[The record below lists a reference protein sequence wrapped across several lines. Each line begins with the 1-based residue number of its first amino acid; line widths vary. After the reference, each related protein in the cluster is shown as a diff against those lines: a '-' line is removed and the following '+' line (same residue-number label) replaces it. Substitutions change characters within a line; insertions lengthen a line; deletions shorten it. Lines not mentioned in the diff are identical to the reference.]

1 MRMSEVSEDTWCAGW
16 LIDLEFLLWDA
27 IQDRVQIPVAGG
39 KGAPADRPASGRRS
53 PRYLQDESRDVI
65 ADEDLH
71 DLAELSALVGGWH
84 DYDRFIP
91 LDEWLSIAREH
102 KLKLRTGDP
111 Q

>member
-1 MRMSEVSEDTWCAGW
+1 MRMSEISEDTWFAGW

-27 IQDRVQIPVAGG
+27 IHG
-39 KGAPADRPASGRRS
+39 
-53 PRYLQDESRDVI
+53 ESHNPF
-65 ADEDLH
+65 AENDLR

-91 LDEWLSIAREH
+91 LDEWLPIAHEH
-102 KLKLRTGDP
+102 KLKLRAGDP

>member
-1 MRMSEVSEDTWCAGW
+1 MSDISENYWFAGW

-27 IQDRVQIPVAGG
+27 IQGG
-39 KGAPADRPASGRRS
+39 T
-53 PRYLQDESRDVI
+53 RDVI
-65 ADEDLH
+65 AEEDLR

-91 LDEWLSIAREH
+91 LDEWLSIASEH
-102 KLKLRTGDP
+102 KLKLRAGDP